1 LTAYAAAGPYT
12 FNLQFHRAMDAMVI
26 NDVVPETIAV
36 LETLPLSVALL
47 RDDGSLYYANAPARG
62 LATVIHDDLDLGL
75 AKLIANPPW
84 LSSEPPSVGCEDCLN
99 CDGMDGLP
107 LCVVRQWRTCGSTS
121 LLSVT
126 IRPARTTD
134 PDRLD
139 LHPASAKAADVLSS
153 EQHRMLQADK
163 LATVGQLAAGM
174 AHEINNPICYVQ
186 SNMGT
191 FRDYINK
198 LFGLLELS
206 DDLLRDTRMS
216 AEERTSA
223 METRKHAVDFAMIV
237 EDLPALLE
245 ESREGVDRI
254 RKIVQNLRDFSRS
267 DATEAFQ
274 LFDVHRA
281 LTTALDLVRSLS
293 SKHLS
298 FVTHFDALPL
308 VECNPT
314 ELSQVFM
321 NILVNATQA
330 VDANGRI
337 EITTRKLDANRVQ
350 VDISDNGCGMDEHVL
365 SHIFEPFFT
374 TKGVG
379 SGTGL
384 GLSITFGIVKKH
396 GGDIAVRS
404 AMGKGSLFQI
414 TLPVKQPLAT
424 IASTD

>member
-1 LTAYAAAGPYT
+1 
-12 FNLQFHRAMDAMVI
+12 MVI
-26 NDVVPETIAV
+26 NDVFPETVAV

-47 RDDGSLYYANAPARG
+47 RDDGSLYFANAAARG
-62 LATVIHDDLDLGL
+62 LATVVDDDPDVGL

-84 LSSEPPSVGCEDCLN
+84 LNSNPDPPSEGCEDNLN
-99 CDGMDGLP
+99 CDGMDGVP
-107 LCVVRQWRTCGSTS
+107 LCVVRQWRACDSTS

-126 IRPARTTD
+126 IRPARTGNRD
-134 PDRLD
+134 QMGPRS
-139 LHPASAKAADVLSS
+139 ASATPADTLSS
-153 EQHRMLQADK
+153 ERHRMLQADK

-191 FRDYINK
+191 FRDYLNK
-198 LFGLLELS
+198 LFGLFELS

-216 AEERTSA
+216 AEERSRT
-223 METRKHAVDFAMIV
+223 MEARKRAVDFDMIV
-237 EDLPALLE
+237 QDLPALLE

-254 RKIVQNLRDFSRS
+254 RKIVQNLRDFSRT

-281 LTTALDLVRSLS
+281 LTTALDLVRSLAG
-293 SKHLS
+293 KRLD
-298 FVTHFDALPL
+298 FVTRFEPLPL
-308 VECNPT
+308 IECSPT
-314 ELSQVFM
+314 ELGQVFM

-330 VDANGRI
+330 VGADGRI
-337 EITTRKLDANRVQ
+337 EITTRKLDTNRVQ

-365 SHIFEPFFT
+365 GHIFEPFFT

-404 AMGKGSLFQI
+404 AVGKGSLFQI
-414 TLPVKQPLAT
+414 TLPVKQPLA
-424 IASTD
+424 AVVSPD

>member
-1 LTAYAAAGPYT
+1 
-12 FNLQFHRAMDAMVI
+12 MDAMVT

-36 LETLPLSVALL
+36 LETLPLSVVLL
-47 RDDGSLYYANAPARG
+47 RDDVSVYYANAPARS
-62 LATVIHDDLDLGL
+62 LATIIHDDLSLGL
-75 AKLIANPPW
+75 AKLVANPPW
-84 LSSEPPSVGCEDCLN
+84 LSSNPDPPSEGCEDCLN
-99 CDGMDGLP
+99 CYGMDGLP
-107 LCVVRQWRTCGSTS
+107 LCVVRQWRTCGDTS

-126 IRPARTTD
+126 IRPARTSG

-139 LHPASAKAADVLSS
+139 ATSAKTAEALSS

-186 SNMGT
+186 SNMGA
-191 FRDYINK
+191 FRDYLNK

-216 AEERTSA
+216 AEERAHA
-223 METRKHAVDFAMIV
+223 MEVRKQAVDFPMIV

-293 SKHLS
+293 SKYLS
-298 FVTHFDALPL
+298 FVTHFESLPL
-308 VECNPT
+308 IECNPT

-330 VDANGRI
+330 VGADGRI
-337 EITTRKLDANRVQ
+337 EVSTRKLDTNRVQ

-365 SHIFEPFFT
+365 GHIFEPFFT

-404 AMGKGSLFQI
+404 SVAKGSLFQI
-414 TLPVKQPLAT
+414 TLPVKQPLAPT
-424 IASTD
+424 ASPA

>member
-1 LTAYAAAGPYT
+1 
-12 FNLQFHRAMDAMVI
+12 M
-26 NDVVPETIAV
+26 E
-36 LETLPLSVALL
+36 
-47 RDDGSLYYANAPARG
+47 AR
-62 LATVIHDDLDLGL
+62 
-75 AKLIANPPW
+75 K
-84 LSSEPPSVGCEDCLN
+84 
-99 CDGMDGLP
+99 
-107 LCVVRQWRTCGSTS
+107 Q
-121 LLSVT
+121 
-126 IRPARTTD
+126 
-134 PDRLD
+134 
-139 LHPASAKAADVLSS
+139 
-153 EQHRMLQADK
+153 
-163 LATVGQLAAGM
+163 
-174 AHEINNPICYVQ
+174 
-186 SNMGT
+186 
-191 FRDYINK
+191 
-198 LFGLLELS
+198 
-206 DDLLRDTRMS
+206 
-216 AEERTSA
+216 
-223 METRKHAVDFAMIV
+223 AVDFSMIV

-274 LFDVHRA
+274 LYDVHRA

-298 FVTHFDALPL
+298 FVTYLESLPL

-330 VDANGRI
+330 VGTDGRI
-337 EITTRKLDANRVQ
+337 EIATRMLDANRVQ

-365 SHIFEPFFT
+365 SHVFEPFFT

-404 AMGKGSLFQI
+404 SVAKGSLFQI

-424 IASTD
+424 LDSPA